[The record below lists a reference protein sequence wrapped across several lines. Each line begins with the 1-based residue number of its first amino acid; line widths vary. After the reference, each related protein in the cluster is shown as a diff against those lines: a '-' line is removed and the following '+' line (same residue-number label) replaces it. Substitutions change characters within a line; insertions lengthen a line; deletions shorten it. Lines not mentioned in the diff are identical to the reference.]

1 MRIVL
6 ISDTHGL
13 HDRVPQLPQG
23 DILVHAG
30 DFMNAGYDLREVVSF
45 NHWLGEQPFAHRIV
59 CGGNHDR
66 LFENSPELARSLL
79 SNGIYLED
87 SGTTIAGFSFWGS
100 PYTPAFLY
108 WVFMYP
114 RGEAANV
121 HCDRI
126 PDALD
131 VLVTHG
137 PPYGFLD
144 QTTSD
149 GPHLGCE
156 ELLKAV
162 RQKRPKVHVF
172 GHIHG
177 GAGTYYDGSTR
188 FVNAAYLNETYKP
201 LEPAGK
207 VRVIDL

>member
-1 MRIVL
+1 MRLVL

-13 HDRVPQLPQG
+13 HDRVPKLPQG

-45 NHWLGEQPFAHRIV
+45 NRWLGEQPFAHRIV

-66 LFENSPELARSLL
+66 LFENSPELARPLL

-108 WVFMYP
+108 WAFMYP
-114 RGEAANV
+114 RCEEANV
-121 HCDRI
+121 HWDRI

-137 PPYGFLD
+137 PPYGILRQLLTD
-144 QTTSD
+144 PIWAAKSCSKPYDRSD
-149 GPHLGCE
+149 PRCMSLAIFTE
-156 ELLKAV
+156 APEPISTEALNLLM
-162 RQKRPKVHVF
+162 PP
-172 GHIHG
+172 I
-177 GAGTYYDGSTR
+177 
-188 FVNAAYLNETYKP
+188 
-201 LEPAGK
+201 
-207 VRVIDL
+207 

>member
-66 LFENSPELARSLL
+66 LFENSRSGHNSLL
-79 SNGIYLED
+79 PNGIYLED
-87 SGTTIAGFSFWGS
+87 SGTTIAGFSFRDR
-100 PYTPAFLY
+100 LIL
-108 WVFMYP
+108 P
-114 RGEAANV
+114 RSSTGLLCILAVKPLDV
-121 HCDRI
+121 HWDRI

-131 VLVTHG
+131 VL
-137 PPYGFLD
+137 LD
-144 QTTSD
+144 AWSSLWIPRSD
-149 GPHLGCE
+149 N
-156 ELLKAV
+156 
-162 RQKRPKVHVF
+162 F
-172 GHIHG
+172 
-177 GAGTYYDGSTR
+177 
-188 FVNAAYLNETYKP
+188 
-201 LEPAGK
+201 
-207 VRVIDL
+207 

>member
-1 MRIVL
+1 M
-6 ISDTHGL
+6 
-13 HDRVPQLPQG
+13 
-23 DILVHAG
+23 HAG
-30 DFMNAGYDLREVVSF
+30 DFIDAVYDLREVVSF
-45 NHWLGEQPFAHRIV
+45 NRWLGEQPFVHRIV

-66 LFENSPELARSLL
+66 LFEDSPELARSLL

-108 WVFMYP
+108 WALMYP
-114 RGEAANV
+114 RGEAANAPW
-121 HCDRI
+121 DRI
-126 PDALD
+126 QDALD

-149 GPHLGCE
+149 GPHLGCA

-162 RQKRPKVHVF
+162 HDRSDPRCMSSAIFTEEPEP
-172 GHIHG
+172 ITT
-177 GAGTYYDGSTR
+177 GA
-188 FVNAAYLNETYKP
+188 P
-201 LEPAGK
+201 
-207 VRVIDL
+207 DLLMPPI